1 MSEGWGGGVGGGLL
15 MDKEEKSVSR
25 ILSKFRIRGLA
36 CTRSWL
42 VSE

>member
-1 MSEGWGGGVGGGLL
+1 MEGGGGGVRGCER
-15 MDKEEKSVSR
+15 DKEEKNVSR
-25 ILSKFRIRGLA
+25 FLWKFRSRGLA